1 MDVDFSIGTL
11 LLWVLGFL
19 ALGLTCSLGF
29 WARLRERAA
38 DRRREEQRLAALA
51 EERRPDPGPAI
62 G

>member
-1 MDVDFSIGTL
+1 MDDFGIGTL

-38 DRRREEQRLAALA
+38 DRRREEQRLADLA
-51 EERRPDPGPAI
+51 AERREGSGPAI

>member
-1 MDVDFSIGTL
+1 MDMDFSIGTL

-38 DRRREEQRLAALA
+38 DRKREEQRLADLA
-51 EERRPDPGPAI
+51 AERREESGPAI